1 MRALLEFLFTRKHA
15 LVGFL
20 LLKTIAVAVNGL
32 VRGTAEVWGLGIL
45 ALLVYAII
53 ARFAQAGR
61 ALSIWAI
68 TLLMLYEAAGALLL
82 AWSSL
87 TSAPGAALIGLVVA
101 AYLIVGALAV
111 FASRREG

>member
-1 MRALLEFLFTRKHA
+1 MRALLAFLFTRKHA
-15 LVGFL
+15 LIGFL
-20 LLKTIAVAVNGL
+20 VLKAVAVLVNGL
-32 VRGTAEVWGLGIL
+32 VRGTAEVWGIGIL
-45 ALLVYAII
+45 ALIVYAII

-61 ALSIWAI
+61 VLSIWAI

-82 AWSSL
+82 AWSGL
-87 TSAPGAALIGLVVA
+87 TDAPGMALIGLAVA

>member
-15 LVGFL
+15 LIGFL
-20 LLKTIAVAVNGL
+20 LLKAVAVIVNGL
-32 VRGTAEVWGLGIL
+32 VRGSAEIWGIGIL
-45 ALLVYAII
+45 ALIVYGII

-61 ALSIWAI
+61 AISIWAA

-82 AWSSL
+82 AWASL
-87 TSAPGAALIGLVVA
+87 TNAPAVALIGLVVA
-101 AYLIVGALAV
+101 AYLIVGALVV

>member
-15 LVGFL
+15 LIGFL
-20 LLKTIAVAVNGL
+20 LLKTVAVVVNGL
-32 VRGTAEVWGLGIL
+32 VQGSAEVWGIGIL
-45 ALLVYAII
+45 ALAVYATI

-61 ALSIWAI
+61 VLSIWAV

-87 TSAPGAALIGLVVA
+87 TSAPAMALIGLVVA
-101 AYLIVGALAV
+101 LYLIVGALVV

>member
-1 MRALLEFLFTRKHA
+1 MRALLAFLFTRKHA

-20 LLKTIAVAVNGL
+20 LLKAVAVIVNGL
-32 VRGTAEVWGLGIL
+32 ARGSAEAWGIGIL
-45 ALLVYAII
+45 ALMVYAII

-61 ALSIWAI
+61 AISIWAV

-82 AWSSL
+82 AWSGL
-87 TSAPGAALIGLVVA
+87 TSAPAMALIGLVVA
-101 AYLIVGALAV
+101 LYLIVGALAV

>member
-20 LLKTIAVAVNGL
+20 LLKAVAVVVNGL
-32 VRGTAEVWGLGIL
+32 VQGAAEVWGIGIL
-45 ALLVYAII
+45 ALIVYAVI
-53 ARFAQAGR
+53 ARFALSGR
-61 ALSIWAI
+61 VISIWAI

-87 TSAPGAALIGLVVA
+87 TGAPAVALIGLVVA
-101 AYLIVGALAV
+101 VYLIVGALVV